1 MTTDTDR
8 FLTYLRQVASGRDRA
23 MSAADLHVATGI
35 TPRRQQAIIIEL
47 QERGEIVCSACDRK
61 PFGYYVPTVDGEIAP
76 YLHQLRQRRNAL
88 ASRITGLEAR
98 HPGLRETTKRTP
110 GLRIEPTG
118 EPRQSQ
124 LQLSE
129 VIA

>member
-1 MTTDTDR
+1 MSDTTR
-8 FLTYLRQVASGRDRA
+8 FLAYLRAACVGRASA
-23 MSAADLHVATGI
+23 QTAAALQVATGI
-35 TPRRQQAIIIEL
+35 TPRRQQAIILEL
-47 QERGEIVCSACDRK
+47 EAQGVDVCSACDRK
-61 PFGYYVPTVDGEIAP
+61 PFGYYLPASDAERAAF
-76 YLHQLRQRRNAL
+76 LHQLRERRNAL

>member
-8 FLTYLRQVASGRDRA
+8 FLTYLRAACTGRDRA

-88 ASRITGLEAR
+88 ATRIAGIEAQR
-98 HPGLRETTKRTP
+98 PGLRETRKVTP
-110 GLRIEPTG
+110 PLRIEPSG
-118 EPRQSQ
+118 KPEQAQ
-124 LQLSE
+124 LELVS
-129 VIA
+129 